1 VVKCIGDAMLL
12 SFPAVAASAA
22 VLALRQLK
30 SEGDAWLAQRGIP
43 CHHLIKAHLG
53 PVLSG
58 PIGAPGQERPDV
70 YGKAVNI
77 CATLESGPLVLSPQA
92 FRALDAEA
100 RRHFKKHTPPVTY
113 IRVEDRH

>member
-1 VVKCIGDAMLL
+1 
-12 SFPAVAASAA
+12 
-22 VLALRQLK
+22 
-30 SEGDAWLAQRGIP
+30 
-43 CHHLIKAHLG
+43 
-53 PVLSG
+53 
-58 PIGAPGQERPDV
+58 
-70 YGKAVNI
+70 VNI